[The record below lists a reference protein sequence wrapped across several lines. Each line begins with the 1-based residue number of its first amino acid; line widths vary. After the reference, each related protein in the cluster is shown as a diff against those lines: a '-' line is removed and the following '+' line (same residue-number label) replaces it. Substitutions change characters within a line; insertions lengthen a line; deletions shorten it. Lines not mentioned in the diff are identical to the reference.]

1 MTLEQLFAA
10 VLGVPV
16 QSLADS
22 SSPASIASWDSM
34 KTMNLVAALEEA
46 HAIELS
52 TAEIRALDSLGAARA
67 MLASRGIVA

>member
-10 VLGVPV
+10 VLRVPV
-16 QSLADS
+16 QSLDDA
-22 SSPASIASWDSM
+22 SSPASIATWDSM
-34 KTMNLVAALEEA
+34 ATMNLVAALEEA

-67 MLASRGIVA
+67 MLASRGIVS